1 MTAMKRLRG
10 VLLASVLAVSAAAA
24 ARQGDASPI
33 VALGFDGSNQTLLKA
48 DPNALYRSGDG
59 GRKWI
64 RTALPPS
71 AKGHIAAVAVSGKG
85 KGALYLAGPG
95 VGVLRSEDGGRSWV
109 SRNKGL
115 PEGKVIALTVHA
127 DQPDTVYA
135 SVSGQGIFRS
145 EDAGASWRLM
155 DKGPRENIVQF
166 VHSNMPGSMQ
176 TGWLFAATTK
186 GVSRAMDC
194 FCGWRDAGGLSGKV
208 SAVSY
213 DPSQPQHVYAATSD
227 GLFLSV
233 NGGEQWTKAVSP
245 SAAITAL
252 LATPSGALFA
262 ATGDGKLYRT
272 ADRANTWERI
282 GA

>member
-1 MTAMKRLRG
+1 MIAVKKLCG
-10 VLLASVLAVSAAAA
+10 VLLASLLAVSAAAGA
-24 ARQGDASPI
+24 GDASPI
-33 VALGFDGSNQTLLKA
+33 VALGFEASTQTLIKA
-48 DPNALYRSGDG
+48 DTDALYRSGDG
-59 GRKWI
+59 GRKWM
-64 RTALPPS
+64 RTPLPPS
-71 AKGHIAAVAVSGKG
+71 AKGHIATVAVSGKG
-85 KGALYLAGPG
+85 KGVLYLAGPG
-95 VGVLRSEDGGRSWV
+95 VGVLRSEDGGLSWLA
-109 SRNKGL
+109 RNEGL
-115 PEGKVIALTVHA
+115 PDGTVVALSVHA

-135 SVSGQGIFRS
+135 VLSGQGIFRS
-145 EDAGASWRLM
+145 EDGGASWRLM

-194 FCGWRDAGGLSGKV
+194 FCGWRDAGGLSSKV

-213 DPSQPQHVYAATSD
+213 DPSKPQHVYATTSD

-245 SAAITAL
+245 SAGITAL
-252 LATPSGALFA
+252 LATASGALYA
-262 ATGDGKLYRT
+262 ATADGRLYRS
-272 ADRANTWERI
+272 ADRAKTWEQI

>member
-1 MTAMKRLRG
+1 MRKLR
-10 VLLASVLAVSAAAA
+10 AAVLAGALAFSSAT
-24 ARQGDASPI
+24 ASNASGPI
-33 VALGFDGSNQTLLKA
+33 VALGFDASSRALIKA
-48 DPNALYRSGDG
+48 DAKALYRSGDQ
-59 GRKWI
+59 GRKWAPI
-64 RTALPPS
+64 ALPPA
-71 AKGHIAAVAVSGKG
+71 AKGHLAAMAIAPKG
-85 KGALYLAGPG
+85 KGALYVAGPG
-95 VGVLRSEDGGRSWV
+95 VGVLRSDDGGRRWV
-109 SRNKGL
+109 ARNDGL
-115 PEGKVIALTVHA
+115 PDGSVVALSVHA
-127 DQPDTVYA
+127 EQPDTVYA

-155 DKGPRENIVQF
+155 DKGPREDIVQF

-213 DPSQPQHVYAATSD
+213 DPSRPQHVYAAATD

-233 NGGEQWTKAVSP
+233 NGGEKWTKA
-245 SAAITAL
+245 AAPAADITAL
-252 LATPSGALFA
+252 LATPGALYA
-262 ATGDGKLYRT
+262 ATGDGALYRST
-272 ADRANTWERI
+272 DRAKTWKRI